1 MLIDFKQLSIF
12 VLIMSTGKRSDENKS
27 RDTYRA
33 KEEEPLRLLFND
45 VFYTYEKALF
55 RLALNTCKDEYVA
68 HDIVHDVFL
77 KLWEIRQQLH
87 EIKSIES
94 FLFTMTRNKI
104 MDHLRKVAS
113 DARLRQA
120 IWESMQNIVDN
131 QPPPVEYKEYKE
143 ILRKAVDNLPEQR
156 KAIYLMRDEGY
167 NYQEI
172 ADEFDISRHTVK
184 NQISA
189 AMKSIRKV
197 FSNFLSF

>member
-1 MLIDFKQLSIF
+1 MIDFKQLSIF

-27 RDTYRA
+27 RDMYRA

-55 RLALNTCKDEYVA
+55 RLALNTCKDEHVA

-120 IWESMQNIVDN
+120 ILESMQTIVD
-131 QPPPVEYKEYKE
+131 QHPAPVEYKEYKE

-197 FSNFLSF
+197 LSKFLTF

>member
-1 MLIDFKQLSIF
+1 MLDL
-12 VLIMSTGKRSDENKS
+12 V
-27 RDTYRA
+27 
-33 KEEEPLRLLFND
+33 
-45 VFYTYEKALF
+45 EKALDAIALF
-55 RLALNTCKDEYVA
+55 VERLAKRVWVLAVA
-68 HDIVHDVFL
+68 FVRDIGRSALAFEAFSDPVGIIGFVAKQNRAL
-77 KLWEIRQQLH
+77 GEIRQQLH

-120 IWESMQNIVDN
+120 IWESMQTIVDN
-131 QPPPVEYKEYKE
+131 HPAPVEYKEYKE

-189 AMKSIRKV
+189 AMKSIRGV
-197 FSNFLSF
+197 FSKFLTF